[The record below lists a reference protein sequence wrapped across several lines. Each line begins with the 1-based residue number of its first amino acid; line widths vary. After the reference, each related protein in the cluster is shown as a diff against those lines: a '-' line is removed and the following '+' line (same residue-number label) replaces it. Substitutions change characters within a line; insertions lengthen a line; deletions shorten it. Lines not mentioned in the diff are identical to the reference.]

1 MLRCL
6 RTFLI
11 AIEFRPEINWVLNT
25 KPNLCLLYLIVG
37 FHMMIPSEF
46 EYEQKWLESEEYLK
60 IEVTIEPIKSKSSHR
75 SYQIVE
81 AEQSHRLDNKKRIKL
96 I

>member
-1 MLRCL
+1 MPRCL

-11 AIEFRPEINWVLNT
+11 AIEFRPEINWVLNH
-25 KPNLCLLYLIVG
+25 KPNLWLLYLIVR
-37 FHMMIPSEF
+37 FHMVIPSEF

-75 SYQIVE
+75 TGHIKS
-81 AEQSHRLDNKKRIKL
+81 SRRSKCHRLDNKKETN
-96 I
+96 